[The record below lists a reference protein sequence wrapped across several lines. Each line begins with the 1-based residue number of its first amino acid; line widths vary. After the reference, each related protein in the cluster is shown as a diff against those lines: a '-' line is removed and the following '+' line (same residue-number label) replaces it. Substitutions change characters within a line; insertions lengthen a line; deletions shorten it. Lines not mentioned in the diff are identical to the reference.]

1 MAAGR
6 PVIIAVDTPLNPVAE
21 AAAGLTI
28 PPEDPHELADAIR
41 TLARMAVSE
50 RSAYGPVSYTHLD
63 VYKRQS
69 GCHCA
74 ETANAA
80 GVMRSGYRGLAW
92 DLVRW
97 SAGPEPR
104 LPNRA

>member
-1 MAAGR
+1 MSKSTLLTLLPTADALVITFDYLAAGR

-50 RSAYGPVSYTHLD
+50 RSAYGLRGRAYAEANHDLA
-63 VYKRQS
+63 QS
-69 GCHCA
+69 GARLA
-74 ETANAA
+74 EALRSTA
-80 GVMRSGYRGLAW
+80 
-92 DLVRW
+92 
-97 SAGPEPR
+97 SAS
-104 LPNRA
+104 